1 MTALALLLATLAACA
16 NAAGDLFQRASA
28 RSETSDLRGSVSLL
42 VRLVRQPRWLAGVV
56 ISLLGLG
63 IHVTALSFG
72 ELATVQPVLVAELPL
87 AVVGASYLFGRGLGL
102 RDATA
107 VLMLAVGLALFVAF
121 LAPGAGRTLTVDG
134 ATWAVGVGAV
144 AALILLLV
152 VAGWRAERDVRGGL
166 LSAAAGAGY
175 GLTGV
180 FFSVTGKTVDAQ
192 GLSAALGTWQT
203 YGALAAGGLSFYL
216 LQNALTAG
224 KLVAVEP
231 GLTLVNPLVAVT
243 WGILIFGEDVRTGG
257 ALVGSAVG
265 GVLLVAGVVLLA
277 RSPVLE
283 NHVAAEPPTAPAS
296 PPSPPS
302 RAGGR

>member
-1 MTALALLLATLAACA
+1 MTALALALATLAACA

-28 RSETSDLRGSVSLL
+28 RSESSDLRGSLSLL

-56 ISLLGLG
+56 VSLLGLAV
-63 IHVTALSFG
+63 HVTALSVG

-87 AVVGASYLFGRGLGL
+87 AVVGASYLFGRGLGV
-102 RDATA
+102 RDLLSVA
-107 VLMLAVGLALFVAF
+107 MLAVGLALFIGF
-121 LAPGAGRTLTVDG
+121 LGPSGGDPLRVSG
-134 ATWAVGVGAV
+134 GTWAIAVGTV
-144 AALILLLV
+144 ALLV
-152 VAGWRAERDVRGGL
+152 ALLAVAGWRAEHDVRGGL
-166 LSAAAGAGY
+166 LRAAAGAGY

-180 FFSVTGKTVDAQ
+180 FFSVMGKSVDAD
-192 GLSAALGTWQT
+192 GFGAAFTTWQT

-216 LQNALTAG
+216 LQNAITAG

-243 WGILIFGEDVRTGG
+243 WGMLVFGEDVRTGG
-257 ALVGSAVG
+257 ALVGTAVG

-283 NHVAAEPPTAPAS
+283 NHEPDVTTPPAPRVGRPAA
-296 PPSPPS
+296 
-302 RAGGR
+302 G